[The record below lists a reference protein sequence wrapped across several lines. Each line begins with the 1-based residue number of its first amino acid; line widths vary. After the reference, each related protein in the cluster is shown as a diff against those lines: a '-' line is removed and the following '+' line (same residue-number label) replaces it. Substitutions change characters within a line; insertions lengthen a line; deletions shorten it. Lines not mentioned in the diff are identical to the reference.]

1 MAGALTGGGGSY
13 DTSRAMSFGGFTGI
27 AEGDQS
33 LGVVSGTLRA
43 AYVLGSPHLYFKPM
57 LDVSLTH
64 LQLSGFTESG
74 GGAALSVEG
83 QGQTVFSLAP
93 LVETGTEFWL
103 GNGTLVRP
111 LIRGGAIWYD
121 NADLALTAS
130 FADAAAGISP
140 FTISSELDEIMGL
153 VGAGIEI
160 ISGADAVM
168 RLSYDGQ
175 LGETTQ
181 IHAVGIKGS
190 ARF

>member
-1 MAGALTGGGGSY
+1 
-13 DTSRAMSFGGFTGI
+13 
-27 AEGDQS
+27 
-33 LGVVSGTLRA
+33 
-43 AYVLGSPHLYFKPM
+43 M